1 MKLNDVIKEWAPLV
15 GRFILALIF
24 LTSGLGKIGGFE
36 GTAAYMTSKGIP
48 LANIALVLTIIIEV
62 GGAAMIILGFKAR
75 IGAAALFLWM
85 IPVNI
90 MMHNFW
96 AVPEAAKPV
105 QMIMFMKNLSMMGA
119 MLLIMAFGSGPKSLR
134 AN

>member
-1 MKLNDVIKEWAPLV
+1 MNNLIKEWGPLV
-15 GRFILALIF
+15 GRSILALIF
-24 LTSGLGKIGGFE
+24 LTSGLGKIGSFQA
-36 GTAAYMTSKGIP
+36 TAGYMVSKGVP
-48 LANIALVLTIIIEV
+48 LADIALVLTIIIEV

-96 AVPEAAKPV
+96 SVPEAAKQI

-119 MLLIMAFGSGPKSLR
+119 MLLIMAFGSGPKSLK
-134 AN
+134 AD

>member
-1 MKLNDVIKEWAPLV
+1 MNDLIKEWGPLV
-15 GRFILALIF
+15 GRSILALIF
-24 LTSGLGKIGGFE
+24 LTSGLGKIGGFQA
-36 GTAAYMTSKGIP
+36 TAGYMVSKGVP

-96 AVPEAAKPV
+96 SVPEAAKQV

-119 MLLIMAFGSGPKSLR
+119 MLLIMAFGSGPKSLK
-134 AN
+134 AD